1 MISLRTAAVAA
12 VAASAGLALAATPA
26 LAAPT
31 DSTVVTFNV
40 VGAGLDITAPETASL
55 GSALPG
61 TTLSGTLGPV
71 QVVDQRGAPD
81 ASWTASVVSTHF
93 ETGGGSPSERILA
106 SNVLYWSGP
115 GSAQSGNGT
124 FTPGQPNASDA
135 EPLDTVNPIVAF
147 THTGGTGVNSVTWS
161 PTLIVNIPA
170 SAIVGTY
177 TGTVTHSV
185 A

>member
-1 MISLRTAAVAA
+1 MRSLRMAACAAVAA
-12 VAASAGLALAATPA
+12 GAGLALATPA
-26 LAAPT
+26 VAAPT

-55 GSALPG
+55 GSGLPG
-61 TTLSGTLGPV
+61 AVLSGSIGTV
-71 QVVDQRGAPD
+71 RVTDQRGAPD
-81 ASWTASVVSTHF
+81 ASWTATVTSTHF

-106 SNVLYWSGP
+106 SQIDYWSGP
-115 GSAQSGNGT
+115 GAEQQGNGT
-124 FTPGQPNASDA
+124 FTPGQLTSADA
-135 EPLDTVNPIVAF
+135 EPLDTVNPLVAF
-147 THTGGTGVNSVTWS
+147 THTGGTGTNSVAWS
-161 PTLIVNIPA
+161 PTLNVNVPA